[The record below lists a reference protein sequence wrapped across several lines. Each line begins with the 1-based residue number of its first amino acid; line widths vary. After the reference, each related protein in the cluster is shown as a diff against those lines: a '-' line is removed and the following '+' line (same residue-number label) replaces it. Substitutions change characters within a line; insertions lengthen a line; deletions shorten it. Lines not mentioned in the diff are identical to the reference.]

1 MLVQPLSASL
11 VYLLV
16 FLAGV
21 ALLGTVILTGL
32 PLPGHRGAVLST
44 PPVGLQLGTYLSL
57 WGLSTLCLYQACSHW
72 QGYTPL
78 PLPIHLGI
86 TTGGLGI
93 SVGVGNLLLTSLGP
107 SPALAQV
114 GTVTSAFIPVQG
126 SGLRGR
132 VRFRQTHREA
142 VCPSWAQQRPAR
154 GNKVRCIG
162 CTPQG
167 ENLVLLKDS
176 TDEVYWYK
184 SHKAGR

>member
-1 MLVQPLSASL
+1 MLVQPLSASF

-32 PLPGHRGAVLST
+32 PLPGRGAVLST

-57 WGLSTLCLYQACSHW
+57 WGLSALCLYQAFSYW
-72 QGYTPL
+72 LGYAPL
-78 PLPIHLGI
+78 PLPIHMGI
-86 TTGGLGI
+86 TAGGLGM

-107 SPALAQV
+107 SPALEQV
-114 GTVTSAFIPVQG
+114 GMVTSPFIPVQG

-132 VRFRQTHREA
+132 VRFRQTHLEA
-142 VCPSWAQQRPAR
+142 VCPSLAQQQPTRR
-154 GNKVRCIG
+154 DKVRCVG

-167 ENLVLLKDS
+167 ENLVLLRHS

-184 SHKAGR
+184 NHKAGR